1 MIGLITMAAAITIL
15 KVVRWFK
22 LKATAREF
30 GAVEVTEVVQVNP
43 MQMFP
48 LKATVDE
55 ATVHV
60 PG

>member
-1 MIGLITMAAAITIL
+1 MAAAITIL